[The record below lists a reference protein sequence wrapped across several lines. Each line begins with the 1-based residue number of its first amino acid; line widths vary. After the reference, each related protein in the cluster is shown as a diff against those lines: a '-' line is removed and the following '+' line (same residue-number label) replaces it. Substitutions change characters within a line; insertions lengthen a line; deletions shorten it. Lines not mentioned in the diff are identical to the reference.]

1 MNHAFF
7 APATPPSHVI
17 IKGAWYY
24 SPDLNP
30 IELAWAKMKTRL
42 RQIAARTVDALHEA
56 LGPALDAI
64 TPQDAK
70 GFFRR
75 AGYARPN

>member
-1 MNHAFF
+1 
-7 APATPPSHVI
+7 
-17 IKGAWYY
+17 
-24 SPDLNP
+24 
-30 IELAWAKMKTRL
+30 MKTRL

-70 GFFRR
+70 GFFRH